1 VKARGF
7 AAARVVTCDPA
18 RDGALGAIVGGV
30 VVERDGRIAFVG
42 PRAEAPR
49 DVAIRDFGDRVITPG
64 LVDAHTHACWVG
76 SRHDEY
82 ELRMRGA
89 DYTALAR
96 GGGGIA
102 ATHHAVAAASVER
115 LAEAL
120 TARLRRMAACGVTTV
135 EVKSGYGLEPAH
147 EHKQLAAMAAVA
159 RRPDM
164 PTIVPTLLA
173 LHALPA
179 SASARAAYVARVA
192 TELIPDVAR
201 LGRARFVDAYV
212 DRGAFTADEARI
224 VASAAARARLGVRLH
239 VGQFADVGGAE
250 LAASVGALSA
260 DHLEHVS
267 DDGIAALARAG
278 VAATLLPVA
287 SSTLGQAPPPIAA
300 LRAAGV
306 RLVVASDANP
316 GTAPTESLPLAL
328 GLAVRTY
335 GLSTEEAILG
345 ATRHAASS
353 LGFADRGALQ
363 VGARADLAIWDL
375 PHEAAILQP
384 WGVAKTIEVI
394 AGGRRLYPARRA
406 SGTDSSSPS

>member
-82 ELRMRGA
+82 ALRMRGA
-89 DYTALAR
+89 DYAALTRA
-96 GGGGIA
+96 GGGIA
-102 ATHHAVAAASVER
+102 ATHHAVTGASVEQ

-147 EHKQLAAMAAVA
+147 EHKQLAAIAAVA
-159 RRPDM
+159 RRPDV

-173 LHALPA
+173 LHALPV
-179 SASARAAYVARVA
+179 SVSDRAAYVARVA
-192 TELIPDVAR
+192 AELVPDVAR

-212 DRGAFTADEARI
+212 DRGAFTVDEARI
-224 VASAAARARLGVRLH
+224 VASAAARAGLGIRLH

-287 SSTLGQAPPPIAA
+287 SFTLAQAPPPIAA
-300 LRAAGV
+300 LRAAGL

-328 GLAVRTY
+328 ALAVRSY
-335 GLSTEEAILG
+335 GLTTEEAILG
-345 ATRHAASS
+345 ATRHAAAS
-353 LGFADRGALQ
+353 LGFADRGALR
-363 VGARADLAIWDL
+363 VGARADLAVWDL

-384 WGVAKTIEVI
+384 WGVAKTIEVL
-394 AGGRRLYPARRA
+394 ARGRRLHPARRA